1 MVARFQDAWARQQ
14 AAIVGTDPDRFT
26 VATPTDPRHGDKS
39 EAPAP
44 LMMDAPISQG
54 GGELYSDA
62 LFENRGHLPQPSL
75 IDRTPVE
82 GQGTPEETGHG
93 YGGCYTPGENI
104 AKLAFY
110 RGRDDGAA
118 DKQTR
123 TDTKYRKSDDNF
135 YGLSIDA
142 FRDTPIARMGVGN
155 PALGTTRGINGFSVN
170 DGDSGRPWAWRVNM
184 PSWHLGVYEE
194 SKIDRRFEPPS
205 MRRDQMKMI
214 EADIVTII
222 GDAPPPAKSDTYASP
237 FSALQKFMPK
247 RRKVRGIR
255 RDPGPFD
262 EDQLAMPTPEY
273 VGMGVDGLVVP

>member
-14 AAIVGTDPDRFT
+14 AALVGNDPDRFT
-26 VATPTDPRHGDKS
+26 VATPTDPAHGDKS
-39 EAPAP
+39 EAPPP
-44 LMMDAPISQG
+44 LMMDAPIAQG

-62 LFENRGHLPQPSL
+62 FFENRGPLPQPTL
-75 IDRTPVE
+75 IDKTPVE
-82 GQGTPEETGHG
+82 GQGNPEATGHG

-118 DKQTR
+118 DKQTQ
-123 TDTKYRKSDDNF
+123 TDTKYRGHDDDF

-142 FRDTPIARMGVGN
+142 SRDVPIDRMGAGN
-155 PALGTTRGINGFSVN
+155 PVFVRGINGHPVN

-194 SKIDRRFEPPS
+194 SKIDRNYSPPTL
-205 MRRDQMKMI
+205 RRDVMKTT
-214 EADIVTII
+214 EADIITII

-262 EDQLAMPTPEY
+262 EDMLALPTPEY

>member
-1 MVARFQDAWARQQ
+1 MPASQFRDTWARSQ
-14 AAIVGTDPDRFT
+14 AAIVGNDPDRFT
-26 VATPTDPRHGDKS
+26 VATPTDPGHGDSS

-44 LMMDAPISQG
+44 LMMDAPVAQG

-62 LFENRGHLPQPSL
+62 FFENRGGIPRSTLV
-75 IDRTPVE
+75 DRTPVE
-82 GQGTPEETGHG
+82 GSGNPEMTGHG
-93 YGGCYTPGENI
+93 YGGSYVPGESI

-118 DKQTR
+118 DRHTR
-123 TDTKYRKSDDNF
+123 TDTKYRKSDDDF

-142 FRDTPIARMGVGN
+142 SRDVPLTRMAPGN
-155 PALGTTRGINGFSVN
+155 PVFIRGINGHPVN
-170 DGDSGRPWAWRVNM
+170 DGESGRPWGWSVNQ

-194 SKIDRRFEPPS
+194 SKINRRFEPPS
-205 MRRDQMKMI
+205 MHRTVVKPV

-222 GDAPPPAKSDTYASP
+222 GDAPPPDKSDTYASP
-237 FSALQKFMPK
+237 FSSLQRFMPG

-262 EDQLAMPTPEY
+262 EDMQAQNSPEFGGY
-273 VGMGVDGLVVP
+273 GVDGLVVP